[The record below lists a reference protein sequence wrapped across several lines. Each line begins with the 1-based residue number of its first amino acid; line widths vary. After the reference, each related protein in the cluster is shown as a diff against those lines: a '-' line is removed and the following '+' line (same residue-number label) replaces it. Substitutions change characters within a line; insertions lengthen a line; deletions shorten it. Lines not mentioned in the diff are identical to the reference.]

1 MKPLSKA
8 DFYNSQYNNRELI
21 PNFPKYIEEMK
32 TLSIKARQD
41 LRVQLSIPYVDSVTK
56 DLDQTFDFFPA
67 NNSKSNKKNNK
78 KSKNQKSPLLV
89 FIHGGYWRSLDK
101 SDHSFVAPVFVNE
114 GIAVAVPNYSLCP
127 KVTIEEIVI
136 QMLAF
141 LKHLYLNADQL
152 GIDKN
157 KIYISGHSAGGH
169 LVTQLMCALWPIYDK
184 RLPINLIKGG
194 LSLSGIH
201 DMQMMME
208 APFLQQ
214 DLHLTK
220 EAVRKLSTAYLK
232 PNLNTRLI
240 AAVGGEESA
249 EFIRQTQL
257 IADAWPKQLEK
268 MMILLNKNHLSAVL
282 ELTKRNS
289 PVVQSL
295 LQLIKS

>member
-1 MKPLSKA
+1 MKTISKA

-21 PNFPKYIEEMK
+21 PNFPEYIEEMK
-32 TLSIKARQD
+32 TLSNKARKE
-41 LRVQLSIPYVDSVTK
+41 LNVKLSIPYGDFKTQ
-56 DLDQTFDFFPA
+56 DLDQTFDLFPA
-67 NNSKSNKKNNK
+67 KKKGK
-78 KSKNQKSPLLV
+78 KAKSPLLI

-101 SDHSFVAPVFVNE
+101 ADHSFVAPVFVKEN
-114 GIAVAVPNYSLCP
+114 IAVAVPNYSLCP
-127 KVTIEEIVI
+127 KVTIEEIVM
-136 QMLAF
+136 QMLS
-141 LKHLYLNADQL
+141 LIKHLYLNADEL
-152 GIDKN
+152 GFDKN

-220 EAVRKLSTAYLK
+220 EAVAKLSTAYMR
-232 PNLNTRLI
+232 PNLNARLI
-240 AAVGGEESA
+240 AAVGGDESA

-268 MMILLNKNHLSAVL
+268 MMILLDKNHLSAVL
-282 ELTKRNS
+282 ELTNKKS
-289 PVVQSL
+289 PLVKSL
-295 LQLIKS
+295 LKLIKGEKRKS